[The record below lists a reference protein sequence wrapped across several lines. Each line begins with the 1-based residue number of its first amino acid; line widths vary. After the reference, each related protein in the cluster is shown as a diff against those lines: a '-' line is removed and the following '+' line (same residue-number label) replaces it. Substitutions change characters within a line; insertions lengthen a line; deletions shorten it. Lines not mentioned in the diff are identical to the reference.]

1 MASVSTYLNFEGKT
15 EEAFEFYKSVFGTD
29 YIGGI
34 FRMGDLPA
42 QEGMPPVPDDIKNM
56 VMNVQLPILAGH
68 ILLGTDT
75 VAEWGH
81 NLVEGNNVSIMLRP
95 DTREEADS
103 LFAALSV
110 DGSVQMPMSDQFWGD
125 YYGAFTDK
133 FGIQWMIAV
142 AANA

>member
-1 MASVSTYLNFEGKT
+1 MATVSTYLNFDGNT
-15 EEAFEFYKSVFGTD
+15 EAAFEFYKTVFGTE

-34 FRMGDLPA
+34 FRMGDMPA
-42 QEGMPPVPDDIKNM
+42 QEGMPPVPEHIENL

-68 ILLGTDT
+68 RLMGTDT

-81 NLVEGNNVSIMLRP
+81 NLEVGNNVSVVLHP
-95 DTREEADS
+95 DTREEADA
-103 LFAALSV
+103 LFAALS
-110 DGSVQMPMSDQFWGD
+110 DGGSVQMPIADQFWGD

-142 AANA
+142 TAR